1 MPEILV
7 DRYATT
13 FLKDPKRMKE
23 DVKKYAKKFFGYDM
37 SDDDY
42 NTLSLRD
49 KKAMGFLNGMPDS
62 LRDAKA
68 IEDAGDDLL
77 ALNLK
82 PVKLRF

>member
-1 MPEILV
+1 
-7 DRYATT
+7 
-13 FLKDPKRMKE
+13 
-23 DVKKYAKKFFGYDM
+23 M

-49 KKAMGFLNGMPDS
+49 KKAMGYLNGMPKS

-68 IEDAGDDLL
+68 IEDADDDLL